1 MGDSL
6 ILRENHGSVV
16 LLVLNRPA
24 RRNALSRGLV
34 AALGDALTDISVGLS
49 VRAVVLTG
57 SGESFCTGIDLNE
70 AEEPGDRDQNESRA
84 IADLQGLA
92 DLIQQMHSMTQPTV
106 AALNGDAYAGGAGL
120 MAACDF
126 VIASEGARIGYPEV
140 KRGLVPAVIMND
152 LVRQVGDRRAREL
165 LLRGDPISVEVA
177 ERWGLVNRVVKP
189 SECRQEAISLARSL
203 VRCGPRALETTKS
216 LLEESGGRRT
226 NLRGAAA
233 VSASVMVSDEAR
245 EGIRSFLEKRPPS
258 WANEG
263 EESP

>member
-126 VIASEGARIGYPEV
+126 VIASESAKIGYP
-140 KRGLVPAVIMND
+140 
-152 LVRQVGDRRAREL
+152 
-165 LLRGDPISVEVA
+165 
-177 ERWGLVNRVVKP
+177 
-189 SECRQEAISLARSL
+189 
-203 VRCGPRALETTKS
+203 
-216 LLEESGGRRT
+216 
-226 NLRGAAA
+226 
-233 VSASVMVSDEAR
+233 
-245 EGIRSFLEKRPPS
+245 
-258 WANEG
+258 
-263 EESP
+263 